1 LEFLLGAKLRKG
13 GGKEILSLEKIK
25 RKIIL
30 ISNIILKS
38 CVNKLFLYPT
48 HLRKNILRSITLC
61 FAPLALC
68 LVGLCFPMALP

>member
-48 HLRKNILRSITLC
+48 HLRKNILS